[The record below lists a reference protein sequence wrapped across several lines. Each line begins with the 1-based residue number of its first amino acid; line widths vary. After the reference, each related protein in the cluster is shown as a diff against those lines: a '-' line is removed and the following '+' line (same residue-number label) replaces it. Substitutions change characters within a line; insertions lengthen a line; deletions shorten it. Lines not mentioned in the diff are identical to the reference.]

1 MSCIAAHVP
10 SIATTRRAAVAGATA
25 VLSPLLASPIVV
37 AAGRAAKQTALSPAT
52 EVVSKSAVRLG
63 AEVASVAAPSPAA
76 ALRLSHL
83 VEMYMETPTQGH
95 PQ

>member
-1 MSCIAAHVP
+1 LWNR
-10 SIATTRRAAVAGATA
+10 SIKHSSVGLTVRGAVAGATA

-63 AEVASVAAPSPAA
+63 AEVASVAAPAVA
-76 ALRLSHL
+76 VDL
-83 VEMYMETPTQGH
+83 VE
-95 PQ
+95 